1 MVRKID
7 PIQLFSRKV
16 LHIQVPGRA
25 LRPIIAEKRK
35 STRINIRVR
44 VHQRHP
50 PTAKPRISEMQ
61 RGQVGHLIKMEW
73 IVVSTVWC
81 VLVVS
86 SHSMIHNLP
95 IWPCVYGERSP
106 GTQDEE
112 RDKIKYNRNNST
124 QSKDPQKTPSRNN
137 ADQNSEELFHYSSNS
152 S

>member
-1 MVRKID
+1 
-7 PIQLFSRKV
+7 
-16 LHIQVPGRA
+16 
-25 LRPIIAEKRK
+25 
-35 STRINIRVR
+35 
-44 VHQRHP
+44 
-50 PTAKPRISEMQ
+50 
-61 RGQVGHLIKMEW
+61 
-73 IVVSTVWC
+73 
-81 VLVVS
+81 
-86 SHSMIHNLP
+86 MIHNLP